1 MTEYTQIY
9 VYLGFLVIVLSV
21 MISVVSSILQK
32 GKDYKK
38 YTFLTYVIH
47 YGNVAF
53 LLFWLFTS
61 DYLQN
66 DGFKSF
72 LFMSLIAISF
82 NAGLHDLKK
91 LLNLGR
97 RNLN

>member
-1 MTEYTQIY
+1 MTEHTQVY

-38 YTFLTYVIH
+38 YTFLIDAIH

-66 DGFKSF
+66 DGFRSF
-72 LFMSLIAISF
+72 LFMSFIAISF
-82 NAGLHDLKK
+82 NGALHDLKK
-91 LLNLGR
+91 LLILGAR
-97 RNLN
+97 DIN